1 MAALYPGFARAAW
14 PRAHDPA
21 AVERELERFLEALED
36 VTPKPLARFARKLCA
51 AKPGEAA
58 LAALFGNSPHLTAL
72 ILSDAAFAARL
83 FAEGPDKT
91 FKAVLDGARKE
102 FGKPVETDALM
113 EGLRRMKKQAALA
126 IALADISA
134 VWDVA
139 AVTQAISDTAETALD
154 LACRHLLREAAR
166 RDGLKLA
173 EAKAPERNSGLVVLG
188 MGKLGARELNY
199 SSDVDIIVLY
209 DVERVRGIDPD
220 EIQSVF
226 VKLVRNLVKIMEART
241 SEGYVFRTDLRL
253 RPDPAAT
260 PMALSTL
267 AAETYY
273 ESLGLNWERAA
284 MIKARPVA
292 GDREAGA
299 RFLETL
305 RPFVW
310 RRHLDFA
317 AIADIHDIKRQIQ
330 AHRGGGEI
338 ALKGHNVKVGRGGIR
353 EIEFY
358 AQTQQMIWGGRDPAL
373 REPATIAALKALV
386 AAGRA
391 KAEAVADLEPA
402 YAFLRTVEHRLQMIA
417 DEQTQTLPA
426 DDDEWER
433 LAAFMGFADG
443 EAFGAKLRATFET
456 VAGHYARL
464 FEEAPVRPGSA
475 SGLVF
480 SGPDD
485 DPATLAALEKLGFRE
500 GARIAAAV
508 RGWHSGRYRCTR
520 TPRARG
526 LLVELA
532 PRIAEA
538 FARTSQ
544 PDAGFV
550 RFDRFLEALPAGVQL
565 FSLFNANPDLIDLTA
580 EIMGSAP
587 HLAEAIATRVHL
599 LDAVL
604 SPGFFDPPPGPVALI
619 ADLARANAQ
628 ARDFQDKLDI
638 ARRWRHEHAFQV
650 SVQLLRQALSA
661 AAAGAALSDIAD
673 CTLASL
679 LDSTREEFQRTHG
692 DLPGSEFAVLALGKL
707 GGRELTVTSDLDL
720 VMVYSVPAKLEL
732 SDGAKA
738 LAPSHYFSRLASR
751 FVTALSVATPA
762 GALYEIDLRLRP
774 EGNKG
779 PPASE
784 IAGFEAY
791 VANDA
796 WTWEHMALSRARLV
810 CGGENVAK
818 RALAAI
824 AASVGRKRDAA
835 KLAAEIADMRKRM
848 AAERAAK
855 SVWQI
860 KDWRGGLVDVEFLV
874 QHAVLATAARK
885 PDVIRPN
892 TADAIAALAA
902 AKALTAED
910 AAILSQAHAL
920 YSCVQAMLRLT
931 VDDAFD
937 PAAAPDALK
946 ALLARAAG
954 TVDFSVLEAKLNASA
969 EAVRGLLARHLPG
982 SI

>member
-1 MAALYPGFARAAW
+1 MAALYPGFARAVW

-21 AVERELERFLEALED
+21 AVERETARWNEAAGEIA
-36 VTPKPLARFARKLCA
+36 PKPLAQFARKLA
-51 AKPGEAA
+51 ASKPGAAA
-58 LAALFGNSPHLTAL
+58 LGAVFGNSPHLTAL
-72 ILSDAAFAARL
+72 VLGEPEFAARL
-83 FAEGPDKT
+83 FAEGPDKCFEAT
-91 FKAVLDGARKE
+91 LAEARKA
-102 FGKPVETDALM
+102 FGKPVDTNALM
-113 EGLRRMKKQAALA
+113 DGLRRAKKRAALA
-126 IALADISA
+126 IALADVA
-134 VWDVA
+134 GLWDVA
-139 AVTQAISDTAETALD
+139 KVTRAISDTAETALD

-173 EAKAPERNSGLVVLG
+173 DAKAPEKESGLVVLG

-209 DVERVRGIDPD
+209 DAERVRGIDPD

-292 GDREAGA
+292 GDRAAGE
-299 RFLETL
+299 RFLSIL

-338 ALKGHNVKVGRGGIR
+338 ALRGHNVKVGRGGIR

-358 AQTQQMIWGGRDPAL
+358 AQTQQLIWGGRDPAL
-373 REPATIAALKALV
+373 RDSGTIAALKALV

-391 KAEAVADLEPA
+391 KAEAIADLEPA
-402 YAFLRTVEHRLQMIA
+402 YAFLRTVEHRLQMID
-417 DEQTQTLPA
+417 DEQTQKLPE
-426 DDDEWER
+426 DDESWER
-433 LAAFMGFADG
+433 LAAFAGFADG
-443 EAFGAKLRATFET
+443 AAFGAKLRATFET

-464 FEEAPVRPGSA
+464 FEEAPARPGSA
-475 SGLVF
+475 SGLAF
-480 SGPDD
+480 AGPDD
-485 DPATLAALEKLGFRE
+485 DPATLAGLEKLGFRE
-500 GARIAAAV
+500 GPRVAAAV
-508 RGWHSGRYRCTR
+508 RGWFAGRYRCTR
-520 TPRARG
+520 TARARE

-538 FARTSQ
+538 FARTTQ

-565 FSLFNANPDLIDLTA
+565 FSLFQANPELVDLTA

-587 HLAEAIATRVHL
+587 HLAEAVATRVHL

-604 SPGFFDPPPGPVALI
+604 SPGFFDPPPGPAALI

-628 ARDFQDKLDI
+628 ARDYQDRLDI
-638 ARRWRHEHAFQV
+638 ARRWRHEHVFQV
-650 SVQLLRQALSA
+650 SVQLLRQALTA

-679 LDSTREEFQRTHG
+679 LDATREEFARTHG

-720 VMVYSVPAKLEL
+720 VMVYSVPAKLEQSTGPKPL
-732 SDGAKA
+732 P
-738 LAPSHYFSRLASR
+738 PSHYFSRLASR
-751 FVTALSVATPA
+751 FVTALSVATSE
-762 GALYEIDLRLRP
+762 GALYEVDLRLRP
-774 EGNKG
+774 QGNKG

-784 IAGFEAY
+784 IGGFEDY
-791 VANDA
+791 VAGEA
-796 WTWEHMALSRARLV
+796 WTWEHMALTRARVV
-810 CGGENVAK
+810 CGSENVAA
-818 RALAAI
+818 RAMKAI
-824 AASVGRKRDAA
+824 AGAIGKKRDPA
-835 KLAAEIADMRKRM
+835 KLAAEIADMRQRM
-848 AAERAAK
+848 AAERRAA

-874 QHAVLATAARK
+874 QHAILAEAPKK
-885 PDVIRPN
+885 PAVIRAN

-902 AKALTAED
+902 AKALTTGE
-910 AAILSQAHAL
+910 AAVLADAHAL
-920 YSCVQAMLRLT
+920 YSGVQAMLRLA
-931 VDDAFD
+931 VDDTFD

-954 TVDFSVLEAKLNASA
+954 AVDFSALEAKLDADA
-969 EAVRGLLARHLPG
+969 EAVRGLLAKRLPG

>member
-21 AVERELERFLEALED
+21 AVERETERWNEALAE
-36 VTPKPLARFARKLCA
+36 VTPKPLAQFAGKLA
-51 AKPGEAA
+51 SGKAGAAA
-58 LAALFGNSPHLTAL
+58 LGAVFGNSPHLTAL
-72 ILSDAAFAARL
+72 VLNDPAFAARL
-83 FAEGPDKT
+83 FADGPDKAFAAT
-91 FKAVLDGARKE
+91 LEAARKAL
-102 FGKPVETDALM
+102 GKPVETNALM
-113 EGLRRMKKQAALA
+113 DGLRRMKKQAALA
-126 IALADISA
+126 IALADIA
-134 VWDVA
+134 GLWDVA
-139 AVTQAISDTAETALD
+139 TVTRAISDTAETALD
-154 LACRHLLREAAR
+154 LACRHLLREAQR
-166 RDGLKLA
+166 RDGLKIA
-173 EAKAPERNSGLVVLG
+173 DAKAPEKGSGLVVLG

-209 DVERVRGIDPD
+209 DFERVHGPDPD
-220 EIQSVF
+220 EVQAVF

-241 SEGYVFRTDLRL
+241 SGGYVFRTDLRL

-292 GDREAGA
+292 GDREAGE
-299 RFLETL
+299 RFLAAL

-338 ALKGHNVKVGRGGIR
+338 ALRGHNVKIGRGGIR

-373 REPATIAALKALV
+373 REAATIAALKALA

-402 YAFLRTVEHRLQMIA
+402 YAFLRTVEHRLQMIE
-417 DEQTQTLPA
+417 DEQTQTLPE
-426 DDDEWER
+426 DDEGWER

-443 EAFGAKLRATFET
+443 EAFGNRLRATFET

-464 FEEAPVRPGSA
+464 FEEAPARPGAA

-500 GARIAAAV
+500 GPRIAASV
-508 RGWHSGRYRCTR
+508 RGWYSGRYRCTR
-520 TPRARG
+520 TPRART
-526 LLVELA
+526 LLIELA

-538 FARTSQ
+538 FARTAE

-565 FSLFNANPDLIDLTA
+565 FSLFQANPELVDLTA

-587 HLAEAIATRVHL
+587 HLAEMVATRVHL

-604 SPGFFDPPPGPVALI
+604 SPGFFDPPPGPAALI

-628 ARDFQDKLDI
+628 ARDFQDRLDI
-638 ARRWRHEHAFQV
+638 ARRWRHEHTFQV
-650 SVQLLRQALSA
+650 SVQLLRQAISA

-673 CTLASL
+673 CTLGSL
-679 LDSTREEFQRTHG
+679 LDSTRAEFARAHG
-692 DLPGSEFAVLALGKL
+692 ELPGSEFAVLALGKL

-720 VMVYSVPAKLEL
+720 VMVYSVPAKLEH
-732 SDGAKA
+732 SDGARP
-738 LAPSHYFSRLASR
+738 LPPSHYFSRLASR
-751 FVTALSVATPA
+751 FVTALSVATSE

-791 VANDA
+791 VAGDA
-796 WTWEHMALSRARLV
+796 WTWEHMALSRARVV
-810 CGGENVAK
+810 CGSENVAQ
-818 RALAAI
+818 RAMAAI
-824 AASVGRKRDAA
+824 ASAVGRKRDAG

-848 AAERAAK
+848 AAERAAAN
-855 SVWQI
+855 VWQV

-874 QHAVLATAARK
+874 QHAVLGAAAK
-885 PDVIRPN
+885 SPAVIRPN

-902 AKALTAED
+902 AKVLTAQEAD
-910 AAILSQAHAL
+910 VLAQAHAL

-954 TVDFSVLEAKLNASA
+954 AIDFSALEAKLNASA
-969 EAVRGLLARHLPG
+969 DAVRGLLARHLPG
-982 SI
+982 ST